1 MRFLA
6 AFFLIITMLNCT
18 AQGKK
23 SSFDEFSSKFREVRL
38 PLQIRDSIEFYN
50 WNSEDTI
57 AINYVK
63 DYNLIAK
70 YMYNEYPM
78 ELQDYRCTYIGKY
91 KMDNLLVLL
100 YKTLTTDAGNGNAIL
115 VITTFTDKGRKIDE
129 VIALWDNVWDPLY
142 FEKESLHIPNGS
154 TFTITS
160 IKEISGLLK
169 NELVLKRVTE
179 RIINYEI
186 TKDGTIVKRDDTVRV
201 LFEDNNPDILDDF
214 PEY

>member
-1 MRFLA
+1 
-6 AFFLIITMLNCT
+6 MLNCT
-18 AQGKK
+18 AQGTK
-23 SSFDEFSSKFREVRL
+23 SSFDEFSSKFRDINF
-38 PLQIRDSIEFYN
+38 PLQIRDSIEFDK
-50 WNSEDTI
+50 WNIDDTI

-63 DYNLIAK
+63 AYNLIAK
-70 YMYNEYPM
+70 YMYNEYPL

-91 KMDNLLVLL
+91 KMDNFIVLL
-100 YKTLTTDAGNGNAIL
+100 YKTLRTDAGNGSAIL
-115 VITTFTDKGRKIDE
+115 VITTFTDKGKKIDE

-142 FEKESLHIPNGS
+142 FEKASLHIPNSS

-169 NELVLKRVTE
+169 DELVLKRVTE

-186 TKDGTIVKRDDTVRV
+186 TKDGMIVERDDIIRV